1 MSAGYIYVLINACIP
16 GAVKIGITTRTAEH
30 TAREISQG
38 TGVPT
43 PYVVAF
49 EEEVFMF
56 RFTINTEE
64 WCGFF
69 LGVLGTAGQKS
80 WSSLRAW
87 TSAVPSA
94 ESIMHACQ
102 GQGRSIIRADAT
114 HPPGSRYG

>member
-1 MSAGYIYVLINACIP
+1 
-16 GAVKIGITTRTAEH
+16 
-30 TAREISQG
+30 
-38 TGVPT
+38 
-43 PYVVAF
+43 
-49 EEEVFMF
+49 MF

>member
-1 MSAGYIYVLINACIP
+1 MPQDTFEVSFYHGRYL
-16 GAVKIGITTRTAEH
+16 H
-30 TAREISQG
+30 HWFQQF
-38 TGVPT
+38 
-43 PYVVAF
+43 VAF
-49 EEEVFMF
+49 LLGLLPHPLTPRLKILTRLLFH
-56 RFTINTEE
+56 FTINTEE

-87 TSAVPSA
+87 TSAVPSP